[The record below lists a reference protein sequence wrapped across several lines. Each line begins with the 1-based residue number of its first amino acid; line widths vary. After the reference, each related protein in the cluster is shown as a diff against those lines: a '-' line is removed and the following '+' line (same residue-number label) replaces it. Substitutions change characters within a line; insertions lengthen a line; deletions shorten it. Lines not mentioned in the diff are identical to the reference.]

1 MKIPPAILAQHLA
14 VLGKT
19 GSGKSSV
26 LRLLVESLLERN
38 ERVCVIDPKG
48 DWYGLK
54 SSRDGTK
61 AGYPVVIFGGAH
73 ADVPLNAHAGAS
85 VAELVATGNRPCVI
99 DLGGWMVGERT
110 RFFLDFASALFRNN
124 AAPLRLV
131 MDEVHNFAPQGKVLD
146 PDAGK
151 MLHWA
156 NRLASEG
163 RGKGITILS
172 ASQRPQKVHKD
183 FLTCAETLIAMRV
196 IHVLDRTAIKEW
208 IDGAGDPAMGKEVL
222 ATLAAMPRGE
232 GWLWSPEAGIG
243 PERIQFPLFKT
254 YDSFAAP
261 TGETRTLKGWAE
273 VDLADVKAKLA
284 AVVEEAKA
292 NDPKELR
299 KRIADLEKQ
308 LYKSAKPVQTVDQAA
323 VDRAVAGAVA
333 ARDREWQAA
342 IKERETIIG
351 SLTGRMAKIEQ
362 LAHVNGDA
370 TPKSETPSSLTVSP
384 AGASRTLT
392 DKTGTLASS
401 GQQGA
406 LQGNR
411 ALPSQVRQ
419 TPLGRKPAGGSTNV
433 DLPKGEAATLQALI
447 QYPDG
452 LRREQLTVLTGYKR
466 SSRDAYLQRLREKG
480 YVEQTGDLMRATDDG
495 QAAMPDAAP
504 LPTGDELQAFWLA
517 RLPAGEK
524 AILEV
529 LLNQHPNTLRRDE
542 LDELTGYKRSSRDAY
557 LQRLA
562 AKELIVE
569 PNRGEVRATDQLF

>member
-26 LRLLVESLLERN
+26 LRLLVEHCLDRN
-38 ERVCVIDPKG
+38 ERVFVIDPKG
-48 DWYGLK
+48 DWWGLK
-54 SSRDGTK
+54 SSADGK
-61 AGYPVVIFGGAH
+61 RAGYGVVIFGGAH
-73 ADVPLNAHAGAS
+73 ADVPINAHAGAA
-85 VAELVATGNRPCVI
+85 VAELVASGNRPCVI

-110 RFFLDFASALFRNN
+110 RFFLDFAATLFRLNT
-124 AAPLRLV
+124 APLKLII
-131 MDEVHNFAPQGKVLD
+131 DEVHNFAPQGKVLD

-208 IDGAGDPAMGKEVL
+208 IDGAGNPAKGKEVL
-222 ATLAAMPRGE
+222 DTLAAMPRGE

-243 PERIQFPLFKT
+243 PERVKWPLFST

-261 TGETRTLKGWAE
+261 TGETRAALKGWAE

-308 LYKSAKPVQTVDQAA
+308 LYKSAKPVQTVDQGAIDKA
-323 VDRAVAGAVA
+323 VNAAVA

-342 IKERETIIG
+342 VKERDGIIG
-351 SLTGRMAKIEQ
+351 NLGGRLSKIEQ

-370 TPKSETPSSLTVSP
+370 KPRTEVAQFAVSTAKVGQSLPKVLQHKAV
-384 AGASRTLT
+384 
-392 DKTGTLASS
+392 SS
-401 GQQGA
+401 GTFSAPVKQS
-406 LQGNR
+406 R
-411 ALPSQVRQ
+411 
-419 TPLGRKPAGGSTNV
+419 PAASTS
-433 DLPKGEAATLQALI
+433 DLPRGEAATLQALI

-452 LRREQLTVLTGYKR
+452 LRREQLTVITGYKR

-480 YVEQTGDLMRATDDG
+480 FVDQTGDRMTATQDG
-495 QAAMPDAAP
+495 LDAMPDAAP
-504 LPTGDELQAFWLA
+504 LPTGDELQQFWLA

-529 LLNQHPNTLRRDE
+529 LIEQHPNAIRRDE

-569 PNRGEVRATDQLF
+569 PTRGEVRATDQLF